1 MTASA
6 LFDKLWQSHLAAE
19 LAGDRGVLVIDRVM
33 LHDVTGS
40 HALREMRSAGTRPRM
55 AADRLFA
62 VPDHAISTAPDRG
75 RYNSVTGSGAEIIR
89 GFEEAA
95 RHFGIPY
102 AAPNAPEHGIVHV
115 VAPEQGFVAPGQT
128 LVCGDSH
135 TCTLGAFGALAF
147 AVGVSEIRTV
157 LRHQALVV
165 KRPKTLRIRLDGRL
179 ARGISAKDVALGLIA
194 AVGGDAAI
202 GHVVEFA
209 GSLLAGLDMEARLT
223 LCNMVAEMGTRY
235 ALIAPDDVTAAYMQA
250 RGHAAPVAG
259 LASYLD
265 ASFDREIRY
274 YVSGSS
280 AAGHVGHVAYA
291 GRCHHRS
298 RAAVGGRTCA
308 RVHAARAGH
317 AIAVGAD
324 LRGVHRLLHECA
336 ARRPAAGRAHP
347 ARPQDRA
354 GRAGDVHAGLDGGEA
369 RRRSRRAC
377 MRSFCRPGFSW
388 RMPGCSACAGREG
401 PIWRDLRVVSTTNRN
416 FKSPGSRHPHAP
428 RQPGDGRGVGAGRA
442 SCRSARRSCGPAR
455 GDRLSTGARP
465 D

>member
-1 MTASA
+1 M
-6 LFDKLWQSHLAAE
+6 
-19 LAGDRGVLVIDRVM
+19 LVIDRVM

-75 RYNSVTGSGAEIIR
+75 RYDSVTGSGAEMIR

-209 GSLLAGLDMEARLT
+209 GSLLADLDMEARLT

-259 LASYLD
+259 LASDPD
-265 ASFDREIRY
+265 ASFDREIRFD
-274 YVSGSS
+274 VSGLEPQVTWGTLPMQAVAITDRVPRRRPNVRSSTCSSSPARHCSRCRSTRRSS
-280 AAGHVGHVAYA
+280 APARMRGSATC
-291 GRCHHRS
+291 GRP
-298 RAAVGGRTCA
+298 RAS
-308 RVHAARAGH
+308 
-317 AIAVGAD
+317 
-324 LRGVHRLLHECA
+324 CA
-336 ARRPAAGRAHP
+336 AA
-347 ARPQDRA
+347 
-354 GRAGDVHAGLDGGEA
+354 
-369 RRRSRRAC
+369 RSRRAC
-377 MRSFCRPGFSW
+377 
-388 RMPGCSACAGREG
+388 GR
-401 PIWRDLRVVSTTNRN
+401 
-416 FKSPGSRHPHAP
+416 
-428 RQPGDGRGVGAGRA
+428 
-442 SCRSARRSCGPAR
+442 CARRAR
-455 GDRLSTGARP
+455 WR
-465 D
+465 

>member
-1 MTASA
+1 MTAST

-75 RYNSVTGSGAEIIR
+75 RYDSVTGSGAEMIR

-209 GSLLAGLDMEARLT
+209 GSLLADLDMEARLT

-259 LASYLD
+259 LASDPD
-265 ASFDREIRY
+265 ASFDREIRFD
-274 YVSGSS
+274 VSGLEPQVTWGTLPMQ
-280 AAGHVGHVAYA
+280 AVAITD
-291 GRCHHRS
+291 RVP
-298 RAAVGGRTCA
+298 RAAAERALEYMQLEPGTPLQSVPIDAAFIGSCTNA
-308 RVHAARAGH
+308 RLGDLRQAAR
-317 AIAVGAD
+317 I
-324 LRGVHRLLHECA
+324 LRGRKIAPGVRAMCTPGSMAVKLAAEAEGLHEVFLSA
-336 ARRPAAGRAHP
+336 
-347 ARPQDRA
+347 
-354 GRAGDVHAGLDGGEA
+354 
-369 RRRSRRAC
+369 
-377 MRSFCRPGFSW
+377 GFSW

-401 PIWRDLRVVSTTNRN
+401 PIWKDLRVVSTTNRN
-416 FKSPGSRHPHAP
+416 FENRQGPGTRTHLASPATVAASALAGHLADP
-428 RQPGDGRGVGAGRA
+428 RAFP
-442 SCRSARRSCGPAR
+442 
-455 GDRLSTGARP
+455 
-465 D
+465 